1 MKPYRV
7 TLRPAAFADLQSIEA
22 YIAEESSPEVA
33 EGFVQAIAQRCFAL
47 DHFPLRGTPRDDLRP
62 GARTIPFRRSV
73 TILYA
78 VEEREVAVLGIFY
91 GGRDLEGLMADRGS

>member
-1 MKPYRV
+1 MTPYRV
-7 TLRPAAFADLQSIEA
+7 TLRPAAFADLQLIEA
-22 YIAEESSPEVA
+22 YIAGEGSPDA
-33 EGFVQAIAQRCFAL
+33 AKRFVEAILAHCFTL
-47 DHFPLRGTPRDDLRP
+47 DHFPHRGTPRDDLRP

-91 GGRDLEGLMADRGS
+91 GGRDLEAVVTARES